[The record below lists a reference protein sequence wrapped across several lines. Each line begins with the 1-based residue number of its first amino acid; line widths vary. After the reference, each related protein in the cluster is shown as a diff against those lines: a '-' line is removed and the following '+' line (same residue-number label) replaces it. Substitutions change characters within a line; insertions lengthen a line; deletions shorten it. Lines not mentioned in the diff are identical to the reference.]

1 MRMSTGVGLAAIG
14 IMAIS
19 LPAIMVGCGAA
30 GAVAATVNGENIEE
44 SSITTYIENF
54 RNVNS
59 LNDDTAW
66 AQWLVDNGRTAE
78 ELRQDAIDY
87 YVRIAVIAQDAKSKG
102 IEVTKDDI
110 DAQIDEIK
118 SYYGYDDA
126 QFKEQI
132 EAIGYTEE
140 SYREYIKQ
148 QLTQERLM
156 AATEEQATA
165 SDEEIL
171 SMANN
176 YSSILNGA
184 KKVKTIVIS
193 KDESANAADVRAAAV
208 AAGADCDAIAAENTA
223 TTDYDGWDV
232 LVPMDS
238 AVAEA
243 IATMDKGA
251 ITDVIVG
258 TDWLF
263 IVKVEDACVVGD
275 EGFTSLDQ
283 VPAEL
288 QAEFRTNVESSAK
301 STAFESY
308 VQNLIDSADVKV
320 NEMPKKLSYDVSTEG
335 IEPTTATN
343 VNDANEIT
351 LVDENGNPINDG
363 SIQVTTSDEAS
374 SEGAQNS
381 EG

>member
-44 SSITTYIENF
+44 ASITSYIENF

-59 LNDDTAW
+59 LNEDEAW

-110 DAQIDEIK
+110 ETQIDEIK

-132 EAIGYTEE
+132 EAIGYTED

-156 AATEEQATA
+156 AATEEETTA

-176 YSSILNGA
+176 YSSILNGS

-193 KDESANAADVRAAAV
+193 KDESTKAV
-208 AAGADCDAIAAENTA
+208 DIHSKAVNGGDFDALASENSA

-251 ITDVIVG
+251 ITDVIEG

-263 IVKVEDACVVGD
+263 IVKVEDAINVGD
-275 EGFTSLDQ
+275 DGFTSLDQ

-308 VQNLIDSADVKV
+308 VQNLVDTADVKV
-320 NEMPKKLSYDVSTEG
+320 NDMPKNLSYDVSTEG
-335 IEPTTATN
+335 IEPSTSTDTGS
-343 VNDANEIT
+343 NEIT
-351 LVDENGNPINDG
+351 LVDENGNPIDDG
-363 SIQVTTSDEAS
+363 SIQVVS
-374 SEGAQNS
+374 SEEGAEDAANGNA
-381 EG
+381 E

>member
-44 SSITTYIENF
+44 ASITSYIENF

-59 LNDDTAW
+59 LNEDEAW

-110 DAQIDEIK
+110 ETQIDEIK

-132 EAIGYTEE
+132 EAIGYTED

-156 AATEEQATA
+156 AATEEETTA

-176 YSSILNGA
+176 YSSILNGS

-193 KDESANAADVRAAAV
+193 KDESTKAV
-208 AAGADCDAIAAENTA
+208 DIHSKAVNGGDFDALASENSA

-251 ITDVIVG
+251 ITDVIEG

-263 IVKVEDACVVGD
+263 IVKVEDAINVGD
-275 EGFTSLDQ
+275 DGFTSLDQ

-308 VQNLIDSADVKV
+308 VQNLVDTADVKV
-320 NEMPKKLSYDVSTEG
+320 NDMPKNLSYDVSTEG
-335 IEPTTATN
+335 IEPSTSTDTSS
-343 VNDANEIT
+343 NEIT
-351 LVDENGNPINDG
+351 LVDENGNPIDDG
-363 SIQVTTSDEAS
+363 SIQVVS
-374 SEGAQNS
+374 SEEGAEDAANGNA
-381 EG
+381 E

>member
-171 SMANN
+171 SMASFAH
-176 YSSILNGA
+176 SSVSTQMREIPRFPRDIAG
-184 KKVKTIVIS
+184 IS
-193 KDESANAADVRAAAV
+193 
-208 AAGADCDAIAAENTA
+208 TA
-223 TTDYDGWDV
+223 TIWPSFEPVCSLMGPISVQVIPIPDT
-232 LVPMDS
+232 LP
-238 AVAEA
+238 A
-243 IATMDKGA
+243 I
-251 ITDVIVG
+251 I
-258 TDWLF
+258 
-263 IVKVEDACVVGD
+263 
-275 EGFTSLDQ
+275 S
-283 VPAEL
+283 
-288 QAEFRTNVESSAK
+288 
-301 STAFESY
+301 
-308 VQNLIDSADVKV
+308 
-320 NEMPKKLSYDVSTEG
+320 
-335 IEPTTATN
+335 
-343 VNDANEIT
+343 
-351 LVDENGNPINDG
+351 
-363 SIQVTTSDEAS
+363 
-374 SEGAQNS
+374 
-381 EG
+381 